1 MRIALLSD
9 IHGNMV
15 ALDAVLDDLR
25 QQGAID
31 QIIVAG
37 DLVWSGPWPAQ
48 VVDRVR
54 EVATAVIQGN
64 TDAFFRH
71 RSGEAPSGK
80 DDDRFTSHLAWMTE
94 RLGPERV
101 DFLANL
107 PFSFRVTPEPSDD
120 LLVVHANPSDQDRAI
135 PPHASDP
142 DLDELLMS
150 DTGREPEWQAL
161 AFGHLHVPYARRWR
175 GRLLVDVASAGL
187 SMDGDQRAAY
197 AILTWE
203 GRLQWQAEHRRVF
216 YPVPV
221 VAHEMRTCG
230 MPRGKHFAERLV
242 AANYGRPLQTLA
254 IFSG

>member
-9 IHGNMV
+9 IHGNLV
-15 ALDAVLDDLR
+15 AFDAVLDDLR
-25 QQGAID
+25 QQGAFD

-54 EVATAVIQGN
+54 EVATAVVQGN
-64 TDAFFRH
+64 TDAFFR
-71 RSGEAPSGK
+71 RRPGEAPFGK
-80 DDDRFTSHLAWMTE
+80 DDDRFAAHLAWMTE
-94 RLGPERV
+94 RLGPGRV

-107 PFSFRVTPEPSDD
+107 PFSYRVLPDPGGD
-120 LLVVHANPSDQDRAI
+120 LLVVHANPSDQDRPI
-135 PPHASDP
+135 PLQLANA

-150 DTGREPEWQAL
+150 GAGREPEWQAL
-161 AFGHLHVPYARRWR
+161 AFGHLHTPYVRRWR

-187 SMDGDQRAAY
+187 PMDGDQRAAY
-197 AILTWE
+197 AILTWDR
-203 GRLQWQAEHRRVF
+203 GLRWRAEHRRVF

-242 AANYGRPLQTLA
+242 AANYGRPLQSLTM
-254 IFSG
+254 FSG